1 MKDLWEYFLITIRL
15 LYDSFIYFLFS
26 YITIFISILTIKLV
40 DSGKIENV
48 LHKPEIISAFL
59 ATIPTYLIGIHYMT
73 SDEKKDLK
81 FTLLLLIVISIA
93 LFGIIFNVKV
103 IKDMET
109 VEYLTYTMLL
119 ISLLFTFLSKVNF
132 KDFKSDIRTQHKA
145 DKSRE
150 KKEIVLPNGRT
161 ISI

>member
-1 MKDLWEYFLITIRL
+1 MEDLWEYFLITMRL
-15 LYDSFIYFLFS
+15 LYDSIIYFLFS
-26 YITIFISILTIKLV
+26 YITIFISILTIKIV
-40 DSGKIENV
+40 DSSKIENV
-48 LHKPEIISAFL
+48 LHKPEIIAAFL

-81 FTLLLLIVISIA
+81 VVLLLLIVISIA
-93 LFGIIFNVKV
+93 LFGIIFNVKG

-109 VEYLTYTMLL
+109 VEYLTYAMLL

-132 KDFKSDIRTQHKA
+132 KDFKNDIKTQYKA

-150 KKEIVLPNGRT
+150 KKEIVLLECPL
-161 ISI
+161 

>member
-40 DSGKIENV
+40 DNGKIENV

-73 SDEKKDLK
+73 NDEKKDLK
-81 FTLLLLIVISIA
+81 FILLILIVISIA

-132 KDFKSDIRTQHKA
+132 KDFKSDIKTQRKA
-145 DKSRE
+145 DQSRE
-150 KKEIVLPNGRT
+150 RKEVVFPNGKT